1 MRTVKQRQTF
11 RDKREEEEGG
21 RKGGREEGRE
31 RNDMEQYFLKHLTI
45 P

>member
-11 RDKREEEEGG
+11 RDKREEE
-21 RKGGREEGRE
+21 GGREGGKEGRE
-31 RNDMEQYFLKHLTI
+31 RNYMEQYFLKHLTI